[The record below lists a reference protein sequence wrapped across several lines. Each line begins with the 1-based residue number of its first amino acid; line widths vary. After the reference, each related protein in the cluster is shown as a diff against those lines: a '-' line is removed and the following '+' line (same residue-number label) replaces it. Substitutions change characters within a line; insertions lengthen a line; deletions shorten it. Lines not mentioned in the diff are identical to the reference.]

1 MRQLLHDYYDG
12 RLSRRGFLQHLIAT
26 GMTMSAARS
35 VVAAAEAGGVEAGQL
50 APPAGAYR
58 FEGTGGELL
67 MEQVKAAGTRY
78 LFSNPGSVEV
88 AFYDALTDRPEIQ
101 MIMALHEGVVL
112 SMADGYH
119 KVSQRPAFVNVH
131 AVAGT
136 GQIGGQMFNVH
147 RDGSAIFITAGLSD
161 TTRFSDDLHL
171 APSAGF
177 NQIDIN
183 QQFTKLS
190 WEVRTGASTAMATRR
205 GFKLAATAP
214 GGPVYVAYSR
224 DALAEKVSGEIWP
237 SEQFMIDARPRPAR
251 DKIER
256 LARLLIEAK
265 RPGVV
270 FGDEVW
276 KSGAQ
281 ARTVEL
287 VELLGLAAGTGQQ
300 AFAGFPTHHPQN
312 AGRLRGGDRPY
323 PYGNYDVLVQFGAR
337 DPGANSIPAT
347 IRTAETYVAVGMDTD
362 MIGRTHPVDLAIVA
376 DVNAA
381 LEDLLEAVASLATR
395 DRLATIRADRL
406 ATITAAVAE
415 ARQRREAVARER
427 FDKSP
432 IQPDRLDYEI
442 AQAIEPNA
450 IVAMETLTAKD
461 DFTNYGFRDDERM
474 RLRSNGTSLGWGV
487 GAAIGAQLAA
497 PDRQVVLSIGDG
509 SLMYSASGFWTMAR
523 YDIPVLTVV
532 WNNRNYQT
540 VRNGFAEF
548 GGRMAATGQYHGM
561 HLGDPDIDYVALAAS
576 QGVGGERVEAAADLS
591 TALRRGTQVTRDGR
605 PYLVEVLIDTYGP
618 GAESRWYRKFS
629 LAGERSKE
637 MSA

>member
-1 MRQLLHDYYDG
+1 
-12 RLSRRGFLQHLIAT
+12 
-26 GMTMSAARS
+26 
-35 VVAAAEAGGVEAGQL
+35 
-50 APPAGAYR
+50 
-58 FEGTGGELL
+58 
-67 MEQVKAAGTRY
+67 
-78 LFSNPGSVEV
+78 
-88 AFYDALTDRPEIQ
+88 
-101 MIMALHEGVVL
+101 
-112 SMADGYH
+112 
-119 KVSQRPAFVNVH
+119 
-131 AVAGT
+131 
-136 GQIGGQMFNVH
+136 
-147 RDGSAIFITAGLSD
+147 
-161 TTRFSDDLHL
+161 
-171 APSAGF
+171 
-177 NQIDIN
+177 
-183 QQFTKLS
+183 
-190 WEVRTGASTAMATRR
+190 
-205 GFKLAATAP
+205 
-214 GGPVYVAYSR
+214 
-224 DALAEKVSGEIWP
+224 
-237 SEQFMIDARPRPAR
+237 
-251 DKIER
+251 
-256 LARLLIEAK
+256 
-265 RPGVV
+265 V
-270 FGDEVW
+270 FGDEIW

-381 LEDLLEAVASLATR
+381 LDDLLEAVASLATR

-406 ATITAAVAE
+406 ATITPAVAE
-415 ARQRREAVARER
+415 ARQRREAEAREH

-618 GAESRWYRKFS
+618 GAESRWYRKFN